1 MAFSSLFILISNFH
15 LSILPFVE
23 SLRCSAPLLPSWG
36 RHWCT
41 CCLRPRQQRRRH
53 WRLVLPA
60 TSSHIFIHLPS
71 DLLHLAHDSM
81 VQYNWRNPKPSSPP
95 LAHSSKRSS
104 RGYWILRHPY
114 FNNGLYYQQG
124 GWTKSYTS
132 WDHQKMA
139 DLRSIW
145 VFTIWTAYLSCV
157 HQKHHRITWTVIYW
171 MVDRDPSNGFLQS
184 PCNWIP
190 SGSWTLHSRVL
201 VLKVTPVLRVQWSLG

>member
-60 TSSHIFIHLPS
+60 TSRQSSYIFHQIYSIQLMTQWFNTTG
-71 DLLHLAHDSM
+71 AT
-81 VQYNWRNPKPSSPP
+81 QTTKPTI
-95 LAHSSKRSS
+95 AHSSKRSS
-104 RGYWILRHPY
+104 QGSWILRHPIFQQWLILWMGWMDKIEHQLGSSKHGNFIEY
-114 FNNGLYYQQG
+114 SPYQLLICFVSIENTIESHEQ
-124 GWTKSYTS
+124 WYTE
-132 WDHQKMA
+132 W
-139 DLRSIW
+139 LRG
-145 VFTIWTAYLSCV
+145 
-157 HQKHHRITWTVIYW
+157 
-171 MVDRDPSNGFLQS
+171 DPSNGFLQS

-190 SGSWTLHSRVL
+190 
-201 VLKVTPVLRVQWSLG
+201 